1 MKKDNSSTLLQVL
14 SSEQQILLR
23 TDQKAFTLLSI
34 LGVFM
39 VFFIIH
45 FLKIQ
50 MNWLRF
56 SLVLVYF
63 GTAFMA
69 IIYLVLVIVPRV
81 KKSKEDEDEEE
92 AKNIAEPF
100 FGFISKF
107 PNAEAYG
114 NYLADISDD
123 PDKTYSMFA
132 SQVFALATINRYKN
146 QKLQRAIIYFALA
159 ITSELLIIMSMA
171 WDRALP
177 FLFVGT

>member
-1 MKKDNSSTLLQVL
+1 MKKDNSSTLLEVL
-14 SSEQQILLR
+14 SSEQQILMR

-63 GTAFMA
+63 GTALMA
-69 IIYLVLVIVPRV
+69 IIYLVLVIVPRIR
-81 KKSKEDEDEEE
+81 KSKEQEE
-92 AKNIAEPF
+92 NGDIAEPF

-114 NYLADISDD
+114 NYLAEISDD
-123 PDKTYSMFA
+123 PEKTYSMFA

-177 FLFVGT
+177 FLFQTT

>member
-1 MKKDNSSTLLQVL
+1 MKKDNSSTLLEVL
-14 SSEQQILLR
+14 SSEQQILMR

-63 GTAFMA
+63 GTALMA
-69 IIYLVLVIVPRV
+69 IIYLVLVIVPRIR
-81 KKSKEDEDEEE
+81 KSKEQEENED
-92 AKNIAEPF
+92 IAEPF

-114 NYLADISDD
+114 NYLAEISDD
-123 PDKTYSMFA
+123 PEKTYSMFA
-132 SQVFALATINRYKN
+132 SQVFALATIN
-146 QKLQRAIIYFALA
+146 
-159 ITSELLIIMSMA
+159 
-171 WDRALP
+171 
-177 FLFVGT
+177 